1 MVRIVAAMSATMT
14 MPLEE
19 EMPKPIWTEIGP
31 GTFQNRTIVVSFTMS
46 K

>member
-1 MVRIVAAMSATMT
+1 MVRIVAEMSATMT
-14 MPLEE
+14 VPLEV
-19 EMPKPIWTEIGP
+19 EMPKPTSTEIGP